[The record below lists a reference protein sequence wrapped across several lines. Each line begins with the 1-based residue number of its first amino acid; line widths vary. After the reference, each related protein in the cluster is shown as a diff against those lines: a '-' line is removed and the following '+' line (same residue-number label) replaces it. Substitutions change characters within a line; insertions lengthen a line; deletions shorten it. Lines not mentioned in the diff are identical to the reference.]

1 MLWNTLCGTASG
13 TAEPFRWPA
22 TSTRFAVPLIKEVDH
37 RSVTR
42 PPAELDPTTF
52 TVILSET
59 PGRRPRP
66 TRCNRSSDAGRH
78 TAVMAQD
85 TESPEGSPGP
95 EVVKLSVLLV
105 VMLVVTSVS
114 WRWLL
119 MPK

>member
-1 MLWNTLCGTASG
+1 
-13 TAEPFRWPA
+13 
-22 TSTRFAVPLIKEVDH
+22 
-37 RSVTR
+37 
-42 PPAELDPTTF
+42 
-52 TVILSET
+52 
-59 PGRRPRP
+59 
-66 TRCNRSSDAGRH
+66 
-78 TAVMAQD
+78 MAQD